1 MPRTRT
7 AAGLVIAT
15 ATVAGLLTGCSSTG
29 HDTSPNSPAT
39 SSASASDAVAAAF
52 ARTTAASSARFTLS
66 ADVTGGPVQQPI
78 HVSAS
83 GVIDF
88 AHLTSDLTAQVLGAG
103 TIEVRY
109 LAGVLYA
116 KLPASLAGMLP
127 GVKAGASWVSIDLNT
142 LSRSK
147 LGRSLGQLDLAAPSD
162 PSQVLSFLRGAG
174 ADVKLAGPATVDGI
188 ATTRYTTTIDLDKAA
203 AELPAKARAGV
214 TRFEQQLGT
223 HRLPAQIWI
232 DGQGRLRRM
241 TIAGPG
247 FPGGGSASG
256 SLSPLQSSSAA
267 APGATP
273 EQLTLTLSHF
283 GTPVHVT
290 APPAGQTTDIT
301 GLLSGGH

>member
-1 MPRTRT
+1 MRWTRT
-7 AAGLVIAT
+7 AAGLLVAAT
-15 ATVAGLLTGCSSTG
+15 TAAGLLTACSSTG

-52 ARTTAASSARFTLS
+52 ARTTAASSAKFDLS
-66 ADVTGGPVQQPI
+66 ADVTGGPAEQPV
-78 HVSAS
+78 HVTAS

-88 AHLTSDLTAQVLGAG
+88 AHRTSDLTVTLPGG
-103 TIEVRY
+103 MGSVESRY

-127 GVKAGASWVSIDLNT
+127 GAKAGTSWVSIDVNA
-142 LSRSK
+142 LSQQQ
-147 LGRSLGQLDLAAPSD
+147 LGKSLGQLALSAPSD

-188 ATTRYTTTIDLDKAA
+188 ATTRYTATIDLDKAA
-203 AELPAKARAGV
+203 AQLPAKARAGV
-214 TRFEQQLGT
+214 ARFEDEIGT
-223 HRLPAQIWI
+223 HLLPAQLWI

-241 TIAGPG
+241 TITAQH
-247 FPGGGSASG
+247 S
-256 SLSPLQSSSAA
+256 
-267 APGATP
+267 
-273 EQLTLTLSHF
+273 EITLTLSDF

-301 GLLSGGH
+301 ALISGGH